1 MNKFEQLG
9 LNESLLLAIKDLGFE
24 NPSEVQEKAIP
35 VLLEQNTDLVALAQT
50 GTGKTAAFGFPLIQ
64 KIDAEDRSTQ
74 ALILS
79 PTRELCLQ
87 ITNEIKQYSK
97 YVKGLHTV
105 AVYGGA
111 SITEQAREIKRG
123 AQVIVATPGRMQD
136 MINRGLVNI
145 KNISYCVL
153 DEADEMLNM
162 GFYDDIVSI
171 LSDTPDEKNTWLFSA
186 TMPAEVARIAK
197 KFMHNPAEVTVG
209 SKNSGTATVS
219 HEFYCVNA
227 RDRYEALKRLADA
240 NPDIFSVVFCRTK
253 RDTQAVAEKL
263 IEDGYNA
270 AALHGDLSQAQRDG
284 VMKSFRGRQI
294 QMLVA
299 TDVAARGI
307 DVDNITHVV
316 NYQLPDE
323 IETYTHR
330 SGRTGRAGKLGTSI
344 VIITKSELRKIS
356 SIERIIQQKFQEKTI
371 PSGMEICEIQLLHL
385 ANKIK
390 DTEVDH
396 EIDNYL
402 PAINEVLDGLSKE
415 ELIKKMVS
423 VEFNRFINYY
433 KKKRDISGEGRERS
447 ERSSEPREIRAGDPV
462 RYFIN
467 IGSRDDFDW
476 MQLKD
481 FLKDTLDLGRDDVF
495 KVDVKEGFS
504 FFNTDGEHT
513 EKVMSI
519 LNGYDMN
526 GRRINVEIS
535 KNDGG
540 SRERRDH
547 NGRSGGGFRGD
558 RNSGGGER
566 RGSGGGSFGPRKE
579 GGFRSDRNSAPR
591 TERSERPRR
600 EGGFSRDVAPKR
612 EPGSFQREERAPR
625 RSEGNTERPAG
636 RSFEAAKSRRP
647 RKS

>member
-9 LNESLLLAIKDLGFE
+9 LSESLQRAIIDLGFE
-24 NPSEVQEKAIP
+24 NPTEVQEKAIP
-35 VLLEQNTDLVALAQT
+35 MLLEQDTDLVALAQT

-64 KIDAEDRSTQ
+64 KIDADNRNTQ

-87 ITNEIKQYSK
+87 ITNEIKNYSK
-97 YVKGLHTV
+97 YEKGINVV

-111 SITEQAREIKRG
+111 SITEQARDIKRG
-123 AQVIVATPGRMQD
+123 AQIIVATPGRMQD

-145 KNISYCVL
+145 TQINYCVL

-162 GFYDDIVSI
+162 GFYEDIVNI
-171 LSDTPDEKNTWLFSA
+171 LSTTPDEKSTWLFSA
-186 TMPAEVARIAK
+186 TMPQEVARIAK
-197 KFMHNPAEVTVG
+197 QFMHDPLEITVG
-209 SKNSGTATVS
+209 AKNSGSATVS
-219 HEFYCVNA
+219 HEFYLVNA

-263 IEDGYNA
+263 IEDGYSA

-307 DVDNITHVV
+307 DVDNVTHVV

-323 IETYTHR
+323 IETYNHR

-344 VIITKSELRKIS
+344 VIVTKSELRKIS
-356 SIERIIQQKFQEKTI
+356 SIERIIKQKFEEKTI
-371 PSGMEICEIQLLHL
+371 PSGIEICEIQLLHL

-402 PAINEVLDGLSKE
+402 PAINQVLDGLSKE

-423 VEFNRFINYY
+423 VEFNRFIAYY
-433 KKKRDISGEGRERS
+433 KKNRDISNQSSGSDRRERDD
-447 ERSSEPREIRAGDPV
+447 REPRDNNGGAV
-462 RYFIN
+462 RYFVN
-467 IGSRDDFDW
+467 IGSRDNFDW

-481 FLKDTLDLGRDDVF
+481 FLKETLDLGRDDVF

-504 FFNTDGEHT
+504 FFNTDAEHT
-513 EKVMSI
+513 DKVMAT
-519 LNGYDMN
+519 LNDLTLE

-540 SRERRDH
+540 GRRDH
-547 NGRSGGGFRGD
+547 NGRNSGGSFGGGRSSGGFRG
-558 RNSGGGER
+558 ER
-566 RGSGGGSFGPRKE
+566 S
-579 GGFRSDRNSAPR
+579 SAPR
-591 TERSERPRR
+591 SGGFGPRR
-600 EGGFSRDVAPKR
+600 EGGFSGSAPR
-612 EPGSFQREERAPR
+612 EGGFARGSAPRGESSERAPRNERRSDSAPR
-625 RSEGNTERPAG
+625 RSESGSESRP
-636 RSFEAAKSRRP
+636 KRP
-647 RKS
+647 RRS

>member
-64 KIDAEDRSTQ
+64 KIDAENKNTQ

-87 ITNEIKQYSK
+87 ITNEIKLYSK
-97 YVKGLHTV
+97 YIKGLHTV

-111 SITEQAREIKRG
+111 SITEQAREVKRG
-123 AQVIVATPGRMQD
+123 AQIIVATPGRMQD

-145 KNISYCVL
+145 KNIDFCIL

-162 GFYDDIVSI
+162 GFYEDICSI

-197 KFMHNPAEVTVG
+197 QFMSSPVEITVG
-209 SKNSGTATVS
+209 SKNSGSATVS
-219 HEFYCVNA
+219 HEYYCVNA

-323 IETYTHR
+323 IETYNHR

-344 VIITKSELRKIS
+344 VIITKSEIRKIH
-356 SIERIIQQKFQEKTI
+356 SIERIIQQKFEEKTI
-371 PSGMEICEIQLLHL
+371 PSGIEICEIQLLHL

-433 KKKRDISGEGRERS
+433 KSKRDLSGERGNDR

-467 IGSRDDFDW
+467 IGARDDFDW

-481 FLKDTLDLGRDDVF
+481 FIKETLDLGRDDVF

-513 EKVMSI
+513 DKVMSV

-540 SRERRDH
+540 GRRDH
-547 NGRSGGGFRGD
+547 NGRSSGGGF
-558 RNSGGGER
+558 GGGRREGGFNRER
-566 RGSGGGSFGPRKE
+566 SGSAPRREGGRD
-579 GGFRSDRNSAPR
+579 GGFRSDRGSAPKR
-591 TERSERPRR
+591 EGGFRGERSGERSSSAPRR
-600 EGGFSRDVAPKR
+600 EGGFSD
-612 EPGSFQREERAPR
+612 RAPR
-625 RSEGNTERPAG
+625 RSESAGDASRP
-636 RSFEAAKSRRP
+636 KRP
-647 RKS
+647 RRS